1 MKGRSF
7 LVQRNIPF
15 AVIVILSLMVTFSMS
30 SFQEANED
38 IEKVSN
44 YLMNQFETGAPFSYV
59 DAKNGISQNLN
70 NFQSKESNL
79 QSEGVYVDTNNKK
92 EMDTKTLIEGIGYNY
107 LFILLSELGDKTFL
121 FVVLYATKMNGPKLL
136 LL

>member
-7 LVQRNIPF
+7 LVQKNIPF

-38 IEKVSN
+38 IEKVSD

-59 DAKNGISQNLN
+59 DAKNGI
-70 NFQSKESNL
+70 K
-79 QSEGVYVDTNNKK
+79 SEGVYVDANNKK